1 MKRFALAHALVLF
14 CCLSAQAGQV
24 LVAVAANFSAPM
36 QQIATAFEQDSGH
49 QVQLAT
55 GSTGKFYTQI
65 VNGAPFD
72 VLLAADDDTPAR
84 LEREGWGVPGTR
96 FTYATGTLVLWSK
109 QPNLV
114 DTQGQVLKTAPFT
127 RLAVADPKVAPYGAA
142 ALDTLAKLGLQS
154 AWAPKLVQGDSVGQ
168 AYQFVASGN
177 AALGFVALSQV
188 WQDGKLKEGSAW
200 LVPEHLHR
208 PLRQDAVLLTPGR
221 DNLAARALLQ
231 FLRSDHAQRVL
242 RSYGYR
248 P

>member
-1 MKRFALAHALVLF
+1 
-14 CCLSAQAGQV
+14 
-24 LVAVAANFSAPM
+24 
-36 QQIATAFEQDSGH
+36 
-49 QVQLAT
+49 
-55 GSTGKFYTQI
+55 

-72 VLLAADDDTPAR
+72 VLLAADDETPTR

-177 AALGFVALSQV
+177 AELGFVALSQV
-188 WQDGKLKEGSAW
+188 WQDGKLKDGSAW
-200 LVPEHLHR
+200 LVPEHLHS

-221 DNLAARALLQ
+221 DNPAARALLQ